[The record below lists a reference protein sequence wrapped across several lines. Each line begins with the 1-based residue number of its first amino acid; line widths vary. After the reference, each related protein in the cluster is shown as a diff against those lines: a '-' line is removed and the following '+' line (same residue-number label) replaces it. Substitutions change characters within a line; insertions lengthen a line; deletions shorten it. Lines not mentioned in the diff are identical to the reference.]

1 MAENTAPMSL
11 PNWLNG
17 DFLEKQLQNYH
28 TNQSLKLVN
37 FDVKPATVKGDNYC
51 SSMYRVTVH
60 YTDAQSAV
68 VKVCP
73 TIKAIPICFLFVAA
87 LITMLKYATKSSQ
100 ISK

>member
-1 MAENTAPMSL
+1 MAENTAPMPL

-51 SSMYRVTVH
+51 SSMYRVTVL

-68 VKVCP
+68 AKV
-73 TIKAIPICFLFVAA
+73 
-87 LITMLKYATKSSQ
+87 YSTKKNYPM
-100 ISK
+100 IFFCL